1 MHDQQ
6 REDGKKRGGLRPPT
20 NDALY
25 TTQIAGLLAIGKSA
39 TEIAR
44 QLNLGHATVKRI
56 SNKDECK
63 AIVAEITTSY
73 KETAKAVAAKAVS
86 EMTDLAIEGLRKAL
100 KDGNIQAINTH
111 FRIIGL
117 LGVEEVKKDAGTQSL
132 TIVMPGSTITQNEVI
147 DVSSGQVD
155 LQPRDEGNHD

>member
-6 REDGKKRGGLRPPT
+6 REEGKKRGGIRPPT

-56 SNKDECK
+56 ANKDECK
-63 AIVAEITTSY
+63 AVVAEITTSY
-73 KETAKAVAAKAVS
+73 KEVAKATAAKAVAD
-86 EMTDLAIEGLRKAL
+86 MTELAIEGLKKAL

-111 FRIIGL
+111 FRVIGL
-117 LGVEEVKKDAGTQSL
+117 LGVEETKANDKGSQNL
-132 TIVMPGSTITQNEVI
+132 TIVMPGATVESPAI
-147 DVSSGQVD
+147 DISSSSFD
-155 LQPRDEGNHD
+155 LERPDV